1 MFLTHCLDFR
11 SDSKIVFCTI
21 IYGHHPLKNG
31 AWEISL
37 SFGEGLFS
45 ERNMLVL
52 GSRVS
57 SNHSFAPPGHPV
69 DENPSNPVPVG
80 VFFNLT
86 PAPWPVAKVSK
97 HHWAASRYL
106 TPNQCSNNHGPVTPS
121 EEPWDS
127 SKKKKLLRPGF
138 WRKGNQ
144 SRKSIRLSTNGLSTT
159 CSCFFNWNVFKTLVI
174 FHEILTC

>member
-21 IYGHHPLKNG
+21 ISGHHPLKNG

-37 SFGEGLFS
+37 SFWEGLFS

-57 SNHSFAPPGHPV
+57 SNHSF
-69 DENPSNPVPVG
+69 ESRPSFLRKPLGCAAGWCLKPH
-80 VFFNLT
+80 
-86 PAPWPVAKVSK
+86 ACSM
-97 HHWAASRYL
+97 ASRKGIKTSL
-106 TPNQCSNNHGPVTPS
+106 GSIKIPDPQPVLPQPRPCYR
-121 EEPWDS
+121 EEPETH
-127 SKKKKLLRPGF
+127 LYTVLIPGF

-144 SRKSIRLSTNGLSTT
+144 SDDVVSVKSIFLLLGISKY
-159 CSCFFNWNVFKTLVI
+159 FKVQRQWKVTKNLQK
-174 FHEILTC
+174 